1 MPAVATQ
8 TDFGTNTVEHLERTC
23 AVQQLV
29 ISNGWHQPIRD
40 DGLTLVMNKKACE
53 ELFFYGFPSG
63 DYHFKS
69 EEWEK
74 VKDMADKLLKQG
86 TFKNYC
92 PSNFHEAGHMVKSIL
107 WHALG
112 FPLLIV
118 YVEETQGLLVP
129 NIIHQWQFRFQLG
142 KPYGLSQI
150 DFNDVLER
158 VHDEQLARRFDRPR
172 RAFSLKP
179 LKTKREDFRHYSGSP
194 MNLQAREL
202 RDYLYLNAT
211 DVDVDYMGSIHGEDE
226 TLSDLYRD
234 DYYHVLQVCDIEWD
248 ESDDENEDTTPENSD
263 DGDD

>member
-29 ISNGWHQPIRD
+29 IRNGWHQPIRD

-53 ELFFYGFPSG
+53 ELFFYGFPVG
-63 DYHFKS
+63 TYCFKKA
-69 EEWEK
+69 EWEK
-74 VKDMADKLLKQG
+74 VKDTAEKFLKDG
-86 TFKNYC
+86 TYKNY
-92 PSNFHEAGHMVKSIL
+92 SASDFHEARQILRHIL
-107 WHALG
+107 WTALG

-142 KPYGLSQI
+142 EPYGLSQI

-179 LKTKREDFRHYSGSP
+179 LMTKRENFLPYGGSP

-211 DVDVDYMGSIHGEDE
+211 DVDVGYMGSIHGEDE
-226 TLSDLYRD
+226 TLSDLYQD
-234 DYYHVLQVCDIEWD
+234 DYYQVLQVCDVELDEW
-248 ESDDENEDTTPENSD
+248 EDENEDSD